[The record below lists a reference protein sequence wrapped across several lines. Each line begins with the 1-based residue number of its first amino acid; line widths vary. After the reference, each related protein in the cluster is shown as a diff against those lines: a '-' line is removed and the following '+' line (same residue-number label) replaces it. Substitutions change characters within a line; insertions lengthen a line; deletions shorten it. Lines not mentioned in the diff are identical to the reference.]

1 MAQGDGHAT
10 HCKDAAARYLAERD
24 AVSDADDWKFARKE
38 ARGMIVDLLRESAG
52 LTSVEAALR
61 SSGRHMTVLRH
72 LLAPPISQDQF
83 RYFDTGWPKATEKSG
98 KPVKPHVAERIAI
111 VFEERRDRR
120 LTPWLC
126 AQRPPRMAELLATLG
141 AVAPLIASQRL
152 ATARRNRLA
161 ERQEQH
167 AMATLEERGWRRQ
180 ASRMITTGG
189 ALAKQQ
195 FMHKARFK
203 SGKKENQEID
213 IACGLGDTYILAVEC
228 KVTNDETNS
237 IKRMNDILKKAT
249 AWRAHWGNYV
259 IPAAILEGNIKFAD
273 VERLLEAQIEVFWS
287 HRLGDFSEWL
297 EGNLR

>member
-1 MAQGDGHAT
+1 MA
-10 HCKDAAARYLAERD
+10 
-24 AVSDADDWKFARKE
+24 
-38 ARGMIVDLLRESAG
+38 M
-52 LTSVEAALR
+52 
-61 SSGRHMTVLRH
+61 
-72 LLAPPISQDQF
+72 
-83 RYFDTGWPKATEKSG
+83 
-98 KPVKPHVAERIAI
+98 
-111 VFEERRDRR
+111 
-120 LTPWLC
+120 
-126 AQRPPRMAELLATLG
+126 
-141 AVAPLIASQRL
+141 
-152 ATARRNRLA
+152 
-161 ERQEQH
+161 
-167 AMATLEERGWRRQ
+167 LEERGWRRQ

-203 SGKKENQEID
+203 SGKKESQEID

-273 VERLLEAQIEVFWS
+273 VDRLLEAQIEVFWS

>member
-1 MAQGDGHAT
+1 MASTEDHRNY
-10 HCKDAAARYLAERD
+10 CKEAAERYLAALD
-24 AVSDADDWKFARKE
+24 AKSDAEDWKFALQK
-38 ARGMIVDLLRESAG
+38 ARGMIVDLLRESICLAD
-52 LTSVEAALR
+52 VQAALM

-83 RYFDTGWPKATEKSG
+83 RLLAKSWIKATEKNG
-98 KPVKPHVAERIAI
+98 NPIKKPAAEQIAF

-120 LTPWLC
+120 LTPWLT
-126 AQRPPRMAELLATLG
+126 AQRDPRRAELLGTLG
-141 AVAPLIASQRL
+141 AIGPLIASQRFS
-152 ATARRNRLA
+152 TARRNRLA
-161 ERQEQH
+161 ERQEQD
-167 AMATLEERGWRRQ
+167 AIAVLEQRNWERQ
-180 ASRMITTGG
+180 QSRLITTGG
-189 ALAKQQ
+189 ALRQRQ

-259 IPAAILEGNIKFAD
+259 IPAAILEGNIKFGD

-287 HRLGDFSEWL
+287 HRLDLFADWL
-297 EGNLR
+297 EANLK

>member
-1 MAQGDGHAT
+1 VSTTEDHRSN
-10 HCKDAAARYLAERD
+10 CKEAADRYLAGRN
-24 AVSDADDWKFARKE
+24 AISDAEDWKFARWE
-38 ARGMIVDLLRESAG
+38 ARRMIVDLFRDSSG
-52 LTSVEAALR
+52 LENVNTALTI
-61 SSGRHMTVLRH
+61 SGRHMTVLRH

-83 RYFDTGWPKATEKSG
+83 RLFAKSWIKATEKNG
-98 KPVKPHVAERIAI
+98 KPVKPAAADQIST

-120 LTPWLC
+120 LTPWLT
-126 AQRPPRMAELLATLG
+126 AKRTPKMAELLATLG
-141 AVAPLIASQRL
+141 TVGPLIASQRL
-152 ATARRNRLA
+152 ATARRTRLA
-161 ERQEQH
+161 ELQERDAIALLEQSGWLRQQ
-167 AMATLEERGWRRQ
+167 
-180 ASRMITTGG
+180 SRLITTGG
-189 ALAKQQ
+189 ALGVRE

-287 HRLGDFSEWL
+287 HRLNYFAEWL
-297 EGNLR
+297 EGNSK